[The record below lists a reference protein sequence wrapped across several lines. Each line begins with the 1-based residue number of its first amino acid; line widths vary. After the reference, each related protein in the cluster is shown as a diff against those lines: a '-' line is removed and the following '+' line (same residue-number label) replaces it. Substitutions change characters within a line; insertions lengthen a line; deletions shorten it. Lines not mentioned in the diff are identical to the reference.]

1 MELNLD
7 PRNLGRAEGMTFF
20 GAVLAVV
27 GSVLPWATLMN
38 NSING
43 LEANGVV
50 TLGLG
55 LLVAAIA
62 LFRIDGR
69 VVHASNAFI
78 GVFIFVVGLETYWNM
93 GTLGLMVWPGWG
105 LYATM
110 ASAAFIVTGGAIG
123 FSSFTVQGGN
133 AEATT

>member
-1 MELNLD
+1 MDLNLN
-7 PRNLGRAEGMTFF
+7 PANLGRAEAMTLF

-27 GSVLPWATLMN
+27 GSVLPWAASTS
-38 NSING
+38 NSISG

-69 VVHASNAFI
+69 VVHASNVFI
-78 GVFIFVVGLETYWNM
+78 AVFIFVIGLETYWNM
-93 GTLGLMVWPGWG
+93 GRLGLMVWPGMG

-110 ASAAFIVTGGAIG
+110 ASATFVATGGAIG
-123 FSSFTVQGGN
+123 FSSFTVQGGH
-133 AEATT
+133 AEATS